1 MKLIL
6 KNGVTRFFLQ
16 LIPEKLGAAES
27 SRLFVKTFKIML
39 EEKL

>member
-6 KNGVTRFFLQ
+6 KNGVNRFFLQ

-27 SRLFVKTFKIML
+27 SPLFVEDF
-39 EEKL
+39 